1 MAEEST
7 NTKTEGGA
15 TSSAATSGSTRT
27 SSVSSDT
34 NTSSAAGAAEDIRQ
48 KVASTVASAADTQKN
63 RAADGLGNIADVAR
77 QTGEDLRGQNEMLA
91 SWVNAA
97 SDQLRSIADRLRD
110 RPAAELAD
118 DLASFARQ
126 RPALFIGGAFLLGL
140 GVARLLK
147 SSPDRAYGNRSYG
160 YPGMREGGYRESGM
174 GGALSGT
181 GEGRSS
187 GAWARDTG
195 VY

>member
-1 MAEEST
+1 MAEQSNNT
-7 NTKTEGGA
+7 NTEGGTA
-15 TSSAATSGSTRT
+15 
-27 SSVSSDT
+27 SDT
-34 NTSSAAGAAEDIRQ
+34 ATGGAAEDIRQ
-48 KVASTVASAADTQKN
+48 KVASTVASAANTQKN

-77 QTGEDLRGQNEMLA
+77 QTGEELRGQNEMLA

-147 SSPDRAYGNRSYG
+147 ASPDRGHENRGYGNRGYG
-160 YPGMREGGYRESGM
+160 YPGMREYREAGM
-174 GGALSGT
+174 GGTLAGT

-187 GAWARDTG
+187 GGWARDTG
-195 VY
+195 AY

>member
-1 MAEEST
+1 MAEQST

-15 TSSAATSGSTRT
+15 TSGAATGVSTGA

-34 NTSSAAGAAEDIRQ
+34 NTSSATGAAEDLRQ
-48 KVASTVASAADTQKN
+48 RVASTVASAADTQKN

-77 QTGEDLRGQNEMLA
+77 QTGEELRGQNEMLA

-97 SDQLRSIADRLRD
+97 SDQLRTIADRLRD

-147 SSPDRAYGNRSYG
+147 ASPDRAYATRGYG
-160 YPGMREGGYRESGM
+160 YPGMREYRETGM
-174 GGALSGT
+174 GGTLSGT

-195 VY
+195 AY

>member
-1 MAEEST
+1 MAEQST
-7 NTKTEGGA
+7 NTKTEGG
-15 TSSAATSGSTRT
+15 TT
-27 SSVSSDT
+27 SDT
-34 NTSSAAGAAEDIRQ
+34 ATGGAAEDIRQ

-77 QTGEDLRGQNEMLA
+77 QTGEELRGQNEMLA

-110 RPAAELAD
+110 RPAADLAD

-147 SSPDRAYGNRSYG
+147 ASPDRGYGNRGYG
-160 YPGMREGGYRESGM
+160 YSGMREYREAGM
-174 GGALSGT
+174 GGTVSGT

-187 GAWARDTG
+187 GAWARDSG